1 MNNPKRTVE
10 QVTKAVADILER
22 DYDSVIKNWYARIE
36 KNQELASLPIAFEKR
51 TFYLHKLIQDL
62 VVRLRLPTD
71 ALPIASEAAREHG
84 RSRAMLGYTIPML
97 IEESRYLQVS
107 IFEVLEKHLSSEESS
122 VVLKSIMTI
131 ADEVDSQLKQMLES
145 YLDAEPKN
153 MLRIA

>member
-1 MNNPKRTVE
+1 MNNPKQTIE
-10 QVTKAVADILER
+10 QVTATVADTLER
-22 DYDSVIKNWYARIE
+22 DYSSIIKNWYARIE
-36 KNQELASLPIAFEKR
+36 NNLELSSLPMPFEKR

-62 VVRLRLPTD
+62 VVRLRLPAD
-71 ALPIASEAAREHG
+71 APPIESEAAREHG
-84 RSRAMLGYTIPML
+84 TSRATLGYTIPML